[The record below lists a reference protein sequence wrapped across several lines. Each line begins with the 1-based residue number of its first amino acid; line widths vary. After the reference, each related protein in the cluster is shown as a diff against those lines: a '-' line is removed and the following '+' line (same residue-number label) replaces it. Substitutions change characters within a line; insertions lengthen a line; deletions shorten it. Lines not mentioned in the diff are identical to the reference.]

1 MGGWLKMFLDRL
13 MVWLI
18 LMDCQF
24 MDIFHPFTSENDRKK
39 NR

>member
-1 MGGWLKMFLDRL
+1 MAENVLGPCL